1 MRKIIQLLAT
11 LLLGITISVSAE
23 NGQTL
28 SVKSVSNSIKW
39 GVNIH
44 KGGNDP
50 QNVANKLIE
59 RNLKFVRMD
68 LWGHDPVYLSS
79 FLNAANIMQSQN
91 IKIQVVVHSSF
102 SRGQPRSQDYT
113 ADTAEV
119 AQYVYNQI
127 KPGIISTKGLVLEY
141 ELQNEVPLYPDIILS
156 GATGQ
161 NASDYNTPAGRLQA
175 AALRGMSKAINDV
188 RKQYNLPI
196 RIILGT
202 VSRDFGFITYMQQQG
217 VLFDIIGYHI
227 YPWERHAALDQ
238 DPWFGIGGPLGQL
251 SKFNKPI
258 HINEFN
264 SGEITSGASY
274 SPGTNYENQAG
285 QPLTETGYKS
295 LYKHLNEI
303 VNQTVANV
311 ESVYFYEV
319 YDQAQNAIPEN
330 RFGLYYDTNMEKPKI
345 SLLLATAYAG
355 GALSQAEKDSL
366 IKRNFVFN
374 FVTDTTNDTTTYTT
388 DQFYLIPS
396 SQWLSNNAT
405 FGAIFKNG
413 ATEVKV
419 PFILNSSTGMYKLT
433 IPAGSWPQI
442 CLKRYSTD
450 GMGDWG
456 GFATY
461 DAVLQIQSNNFITYN
476 KAYNCISVIGW
487 ANGTDPSQ
495 YNISTYPVTSQ
506 VIIPQ
511 STGVFKSAYG
521 LKNQLVVNAQSA
533 AHIELYT
540 ITGQLLHKE
549 TITGR
554 FIYPVNSGVYL
565 LRVNGET
572 RKIPVP

>member
-11 LLLGITISVSAE
+11 LLLAITMSVSAE
-23 NGQTL
+23 NEQTL
-28 SVKSVSNSIKW
+28 SVKSVPNSIKW

-44 KGGNDP
+44 KGGSDP

-68 LWGHDPVYLSS
+68 LWGQNPASLST
-79 FLNAANIMQSQN
+79 FLGAANIMQSKN
-91 IKIQVVVHSSF
+91 IKIQAVVFSSF
-102 SRGQPRSQDYT
+102 SRGQSRSLDYT

-127 KPGIISTKGLVLEY
+127 KPGIISTKDLVLEY
-141 ELQNEVPLYPDIILS
+141 ELHNEVPLYPDIILS

-217 VLFDIIGYHI
+217 VLFDIVGYHI

-251 SKFNKPI
+251 SKFNMPI

-274 SPGTNYENQAG
+274 SPGTDYENQAG
-285 QPLTETGYKS
+285 QPLTETGYKG

-319 YDQAQNAIPEN
+319 YDQAQNEIPEN
-330 RFGLYYDTNMEKPKI
+330 RFGLYYDTDMEKPKI

-355 GALSQAEKDSL
+355 GILSQAEKDSL
-366 IKRNFVFN
+366 TKRDFLFN
-374 FVTDTTNDTTTYTT
+374 FETDTTTYTT

-413 ATEVKV
+413 AIEVKV
-419 PFILNSSTGMYKLT
+419 AFTLDVTTGMYKLT

-450 GMGDWG
+450 GLGDWG

-476 KAYNCISVIGW
+476 KTYNCISVIGW
-487 ANGTDPSQ
+487 ANGTDSSQ
-495 YNISTYPVTSQ
+495 YNVSMYPVTSQ
-506 VIIPQ
+506 VVIPQ
-511 STGVFKSAYG
+511 SMGKVKYAYG
-521 LKNQLVVNAQSA
+521 IKNQIVGNIEGKAY
-533 AHIELYT
+533 IELYN
-540 ITGQLLHKE
+540 ITGQLLQKE
-549 TITGR
+549 TITGK
-554 FIYPVNSGVYL
+554 FIYPFNSGIYL
-565 LRVNGET
+565 FRVNGKT
-572 RKIPVP
+572 YKIMVP

>member
-1 MRKIIQLLAT
+1 MRKIIQILAT
-11 LLLGITISVSAE
+11 LLLCITISVSAE
-23 NGQTL
+23 NEQTL
-28 SVKSVSNSIKW
+28 FVKSVSNSIKW

-79 FLNAANIMQSQN
+79 FLNAANIMQSN
-91 IKIQVVVHSSF
+91 KIKIQVVVHSSF
-102 SRGQPRSQDYT
+102 SRGQARSQDYM

-127 KPGIISTKGLVLEY
+127 KPGIISTKDLVLEY

-156 GATGQ
+156 GTTGQ

-217 VLFDIIGYHI
+217 VLFDIVGYHI

-251 SKFNKPI
+251 SKFNMPI

-285 QPLTETGYKS
+285 QPLTEIGYKG

-355 GALSQAEKDSL
+355 GILSQAEKDSL
-366 IKRNFVFN
+366 TKRGFVFN
-374 FVTDTTNDTTTYTT
+374 FEIDTTTYTT

-413 ATEVKV
+413 AIEVKV
-419 PFILNSSTGMYKLT
+419 AFTLDVTTGMYKLT

-511 STGVFKSAYG
+511 SGKVKYVYG
-521 LKNQLVVNAQSA
+521 IKNQLIGNIEGT

-540 ITGQLLHKE
+540 ITGQLLQKE
-549 TITGR
+549 TMTGR
-554 FIYPVNSGVYL
+554 FIYPVNSGIYL

-572 RKIPVP
+572 HKIPVP